1 MANFFARLRGEPR
14 FNKVNL
20 NRLNGEVRSLVITI
34 RKLKKTIPTNFQTKN
49 AFFNATKQERNSMNR
64 AIVNFIKK
72 YNKAVDTTNAAAA
85 AVQNQTRAQSLL
97 RQAGDSKPLPPLPS
111 PNAAV
116 QQARQATQQAANAAQ
131 KMQQQVAQAA
141 PRNLITNLKNE
152 NLSNNTK
159 INAAIKRIRG
169 KNPNV
174 NWTTVNM
181 NGLTN
186 AQKKV
191 LTNLRNPFFNGL
203 KRKPT
208 PEYNLN
214 QGNLGSMFKQAQTNQ
229 RQAAPLPV
237 PRRNLNME
245 FLLGLGNRNLT
256 NAEYQRVVR
265 IANASTNPAAK
276 KLANNIRKIR
286 NLTPQL

>member
-1 MANFFARLRGEPR
+1 
-14 FNKVNL
+14 
-20 NRLNGEVRSLVITI
+20 
-34 RKLKKTIPTNFQTKN
+34 
-49 AFFNATKQERNSMNR
+49 MNR